1 MKNSFATKRPELV
14 TEWSARNIP
23 ITADD
28 VSFGSNKLY
37 WWKGSCGHEWTASVK
52 SRSVGE
58 GCPICSGSRV
68 VEGINDLATMKPE
81 IAAEWSEKNYPK
93 KSTMVSVGS
102 HQKVLWHGRCG
113 HEWTSSVKSRVSG
126 TGCPYCSHN
135 IVLPGFNDLATKCPA
150 IAAEWSE
157 KNFPL
162 HPDMVTPFANRK
174 AWWKCN
180 RGHEWYTL
188 ISTRSGGS
196 QCPYCSGLLLLKG
209 FNDFETLYPI
219 LANEW
224 SERNHS
230 LKPDMVNEKSLKKV
244 WWKCKECGFE
254 WLSPVKSR
262 VKGSQCPVCSENET
276 YRLNKSP

>member
-1 MKNSFATKRPELV
+1 
-14 TEWSARNIP
+14 
-23 ITADD
+23 
-28 VSFGSNKLY
+28 
-37 WWKGSCGHEWTASVK
+37 
-52 SRSVGE
+52 
-58 GCPICSGSRV
+58 
-68 VEGINDLATMKPE
+68 
-81 IAAEWSEKNYPK
+81 
-93 KSTMVSVGS
+93 MVSVGS

-135 IVLPGFNDLATKCPA
+135 IVLPGFNDLATKSPA

-224 SERNHS
+224 SERNRS

-262 VKGSQCPVCSENET
+262 VKGSQCPVCSEREVHLGYNDLTTTDADIAAEWDIGKNIK
-276 YRLNKSP
+276 LSPEKVTRNSLYSVWWKCSKGHSWKARIVDRTLGEAQ